1 MTERIVYEQTNKFF
15 SENNI
20 LFNFQSGFRPNHPT
34 NMCLAHVTDKKL
46 KGFHEG
52 LIAGIILIDLQNVFD
67 TTNHEVL
74 LQKLEAIRFS
84 E

>member
-1 MTERIVYEQTNKFF
+1 MTESIVYEQTNKFF

-20 LFNFQSGFRPNHPT
+20 LYNFQSEFRPNHPT
-34 NMCLAHVTDKKL
+34 NMCLAHVRDRIL

-52 LIAGIILIDLQNVFD
+52 LIAGIILIDLQKVFD

-74 LQKLEAIRFS
+74 LQKLETIRFS

>member
-1 MTERIVYEQTNKFF
+1 
-15 SENNI
+15 
-20 LFNFQSGFRPNHPT
+20 
-34 NMCLAHVTDKKL
+34 MCLAHVTDKKL

>member
-1 MTERIVYEQTNKFF
+1 MTESIVYEQTNKFF

-20 LFNFQSGFRPNHPT
+20 LYNFQSGFRPNPPT
-34 NMCLAHVTDKKL
+34 NMCLAHVTDRIL

-52 LIAGIILIDLQNVFD
+52 LIAGIILIDLQKVFD

-74 LQKLEAIRFS
+74 LQKLETIRFS